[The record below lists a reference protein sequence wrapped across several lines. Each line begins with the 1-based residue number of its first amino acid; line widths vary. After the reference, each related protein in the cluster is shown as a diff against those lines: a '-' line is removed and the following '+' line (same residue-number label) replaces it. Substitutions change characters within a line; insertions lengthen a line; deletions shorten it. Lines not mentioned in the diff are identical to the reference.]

1 MIHGLVG
8 EAQKEM
14 FEKLIMVKVSSLPFI
29 SSGGYMS
36 GYIRRRGCESS
47 L

>member
-14 FEKLIMVKVSSLPFI
+14 FEKLIMVKVSRD
-29 SSGGYMS
+29 GEADGK
-36 GYIRRRGCESS
+36 
-47 L
+47 